1 MTEHKL
7 QVTVVYTI
15 NIHNLEDYE
24 AISTQGA
31 ADNLTAWFADGSASP
46 AEDLSH
52 TKPDSITVKPVGWYT
67 TDASVASMQGARSC

>member
-15 NIHNLEDYE
+15 NVHNLEDYE
-24 AISTQGA
+24 ATSTQGA
-31 ADNLTAWFADGSASP
+31 ADNLAAWFADGSASP
-46 AEDLSH
+46 ADVLAW

-67 TDASVASMQGARSC
+67 TDASVESMQGAQS